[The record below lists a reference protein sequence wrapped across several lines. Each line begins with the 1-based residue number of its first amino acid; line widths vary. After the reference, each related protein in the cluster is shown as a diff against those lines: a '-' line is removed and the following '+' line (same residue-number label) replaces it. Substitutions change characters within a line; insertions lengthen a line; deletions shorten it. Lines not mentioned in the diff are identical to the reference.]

1 MLDAMRRGAVN
12 WVAKSLLLL
21 LIVAFAFWGIP
32 NVFRNASHDSLARIG
47 GTTISADEF
56 RQAYQDEMASITRRL
71 GGRRLTPE
79 QAKML
84 GVEQRT
90 LQRLIGMAAIDAH
103 AHELQLALSKEAVA
117 DLIRSDPAFQDASG
131 KFSSDTFRSLLR
143 QNGISEDRYLSSRRR
158 DEVRE
163 QLTDTLLT
171 GLAPPQLLAD
181 LLHRYRE
188 ETRVIEFFTPDYD
201 KLVTTT
207 EPDETKLKEYYD
219 QNKSQFTTPEVRKIA
234 VLLLTR
240 EAVKARVPVSEDE
253 IKAAYEQDKEK
264 YNIAE
269 KRRVLQLSFPD
280 RAAAEKAY
288 GELAQAQNFVEAAT
302 KLGLKES
309 DFDLG
314 LLARK
319 DMIDP
324 KIANVVFA
332 LNKDE
337 LSKPVEGQFS
347 IALVRVSE
355 IIPGKQR
362 DYEEVK
368 KEIAD
373 RLADERAGQ
382 EISALR
388 EKIENERSAG
398 KSLKEI
404 GESLKLPFIE
414 VPAIDRAGKTPEG
427 KPAVDHPEAARI
439 AEAAFAGAVGI
450 EGEAT
455 DLGEGGYLWADVLA
469 ITPQKQKP
477 FEEVRGEVKT
487 AVMDAERRRE
497 IAAYA
502 SKLVERLSKGETAEA
517 VAGELGAKLERTP
530 AVTRNTSPPGLPQ
543 NAVQQAFALP
553 KGGVTSA
560 PSVGGKARIILRVL
574 DIIPAPP
581 PTPEQTARL
590 NDELTRQLQSDI
602 LAEYV
607 SGLETRFG
615 LSVNDEA
622 LKQAL
627 GSGGGREQPDYE

>member
-32 NVFRNASHDSLARIG
+32 NVFRNAHRDTLARIG

-90 LQRLIGMAAIDAH
+90 LSRLIGMAAIDAH
-103 AHELQLALSKEAVA
+103 ARELRLALSTQAVA
-117 DLIRSDPAFQDASG
+117 DLVRSDPAFHDASG
-131 KFSSDTFRSLLR
+131 KFSSDTFRSLLH

-163 QLTDTLLT
+163 QLTDTLLA
-171 GLAPPQLLAD
+171 GLAAPELLVEF
-181 LLHRYRE
+181 LHRYRE
-188 ETRVIEFFTPDYD
+188 QTRIIEFFTPDYD
-201 KLVTTT
+201 KLVKTP
-207 EPDETKLKEYYD
+207 EPDEARLKDYYD
-219 QNKSQFTTPEVRKIA
+219 QNKTQFMTPELRKIST
-234 VLLLTR
+234 LLLTR
-240 EAVKARVPVSEDE
+240 DAVKARVPVSEDE

-264 YNIAE
+264 YNIPE
-269 KRRVLQLSFPD
+269 KRHVQQLSFPD
-280 RAAAEKAY
+280 KASAEKAY
-288 GELAQAQNFVEAAT
+288 AELQTAPNFVEAAS
-302 KLGLKES
+302 KLGFKAS

-314 LLARK
+314 LLTRG

-324 KIANVVFA
+324 KIADVAFG
-332 LNKDE
+332 LKKDE
-337 LSKPVEGQFS
+337 LSKPVEGQFA

-355 IIPGKQR
+355 IVPGKQR
-362 DYEEVK
+362 SYDEVK
-368 KEIAD
+368 KEITD

-388 EKIENERSAG
+388 EKVENDRSAG
-398 KSLKEI
+398 KPLKEI
-404 GESLKLPFIE
+404 AQGLQLPFFD
-414 VPAIDRAGKTPEG
+414 VPEIDRSGKTADG
-427 KPAVDHPEAARI
+427 KPAIDHPEAAKI
-439 AEAAFAGAVGI
+439 AEAAFAGTVGI

-455 DLGEGGYLWADVLA
+455 ELGDGGYAWVDVLA
-469 ITPQKQKP
+469 IAPQKQKA
-477 FEEVRGEVKT
+477 FEEVKAEVKT
-487 AVMDAERRRE
+487 AVMEADRRKE
-497 IAAYA
+497 ITSLA

-517 VAGELGAKLERTP
+517 LATELGAKLEKTP
-530 AVTRNTSPPGLPQ
+530 AVTRNTSPPGLSQ

-553 KGGVTSA
+553 KGGATSTPA
-560 PSVGGKARIILRVL
+560 PGGKARTILRVV
-574 DIIPAPP
+574 DVFPAPP

-590 NDELTRQLQSDI
+590 TDELARQMQSDV
-602 LAEYV
+602 LGEYV
-607 SGLETRFG
+607 AALEARFG

-627 GSGGGREQPDYE
+627 GGGAGREQPDYE

>member
-32 NVFRNASHDSLARIG
+32 NVFRNAHRDTLARIG

-56 RQAYQDEMASITRRL
+56 RQAYQDEMTSITRRL

-103 AHELQLALSKEAVA
+103 ARDLHLALSNEAVA
-117 DLIRSDPAFQDASG
+117 DLIRSDPAFHDASG

-143 QNGISEDRYLSSRRR
+143 QNGISEDRYMASRHR

-163 QLTDTLLT
+163 QLTDTLLA
-171 GLAPPQLLAD
+171 GLAPPELLVD

-188 ETRVIEFFTPDYD
+188 QTRIIEFFTPDYD
-201 KLVTTT
+201 KLVKTP
-207 EPDETKLKEYYD
+207 EPDEARLKEYYD
-219 QNKSQFTTPEVRKIA
+219 QNKTQFMTPELRKVSA
-234 VLLLTR
+234 LLLTR
-240 EAVKARVPVSEDE
+240 DAVKARVPVSEDE

-264 YNIAE
+264 YNIPE
-269 KRRVLQLSFPD
+269 KRRVQQLSFPD
-280 RAAAEKAY
+280 RASAEKAY
-288 GELAQAQNFVEAAT
+288 AELQTAPNFVEAAS
-302 KLGLKES
+302 KLGFKES

-314 LLARK
+314 LLTRS

-324 KIANVVFA
+324 NIAKVAFA
-332 LNKDE
+332 LKKDE
-337 LSKPVEGQFS
+337 LSKPVDGQFT

-355 IIPGKQR
+355 IVPGKQR
-362 DYEEVK
+362 GYDEVK

-382 EISALR
+382 EISTLR
-388 EKIENERSAG
+388 EKVENERSAG
-398 KSLKEI
+398 KPLKEI
-404 GESLKLPFIE
+404 GESLKLPFFD
-414 VPAIDRAGKTPEG
+414 VPEMDRSGKTADG
-427 KPAVDHPEAARI
+427 KPAIDHPEAAKI
-439 AEAAFAGAVGI
+439 AEAAFAGTVGI

-455 DLGEGGYLWADVLA
+455 DLADGGYAWVDVLA
-469 ITPQKQKP
+469 ISPQKQKS
-477 FEEVRGEVKT
+477 FDEVK
-487 AVMDAERRRE
+487 AEVKSGVMEADRRKE
-497 IAAYA
+497 ITSLAG
-502 SKLVERLSKGETAEA
+502 KLVERLNKGETAEA
-517 VAGELGAKLERTP
+517 LAAELGVKLERTP
-530 AVTRNTSPPGLPQ
+530 AVTRNTSPPGLSQ
-543 NAVQQAFALP
+543 NGVQQAFALP
-553 KGGVTSA
+553 KGGATST
-560 PSVGGKARIILRVL
+560 PSVGGKARTILRVV
-574 DIIPAPP
+574 DIIPAPA

-590 NDELTRQLQSDI
+590 KDELTNQMQSDV

-607 SGLETRFG
+607 SGLEQRFG

-622 LKQAL
+622 LKQVMGG
-627 GSGGGREQPDYE
+627 GSGREQPDYE

>member
-32 NVFRNASHDSLARIG
+32 NVFRNAHRDTLARIG

-90 LQRLIGMAAIDAH
+90 LSRLIGMAAIDAH
-103 AHELQLALSKEAVA
+103 ARELRLALSTQSVA
-117 DLIRSDPAFQDASG
+117 DLVRSDPAFHDASG
-131 KFSSDTFRSLLR
+131 KFSSDTFRSLLH

-163 QLTDTLLT
+163 QLTDTLLA
-171 GLAPPQLLAD
+171 GLAAPELLVEF
-181 LLHRYRE
+181 LHRYRE
-188 ETRVIEFFTPDYD
+188 QTRIIEFFTPDYD
-201 KLVTTT
+201 KLVKTP
-207 EPDETKLKEYYD
+207 EPDEARLKDYYD
-219 QNKSQFTTPEVRKIA
+219 QNKTQFMTPELRKIST
-234 VLLLTR
+234 LLLTR
-240 EAVKARVPVSEDE
+240 DAVKARVPVSEDE

-264 YNIAE
+264 YNIPE
-269 KRRVLQLSFPD
+269 KRHVQQLSFPD
-280 RAAAEKAY
+280 KASAEKAY
-288 GELAQAQNFVEAAT
+288 AELQTAPNFVEAAS
-302 KLGLKES
+302 KLGFKAS

-314 LLARK
+314 LLTRG

-324 KIANVVFA
+324 KIADVAFG
-332 LNKDE
+332 LKKDE
-337 LSKPVEGQFS
+337 LSKPVEGQFA

-355 IIPGKQR
+355 IVPGKQR
-362 DYEEVK
+362 SYDEVK
-368 KEIAD
+368 KEITD

-388 EKIENERSAG
+388 EKVENDRSAG
-398 KSLKEI
+398 KPLKEI
-404 GESLKLPFIE
+404 AQGLQLPFFD
-414 VPAIDRAGKTPEG
+414 VPEIDRSGKTADG
-427 KPAVDHPEAARI
+427 KPAVDHPEAAKI
-439 AEAAFAGAVGI
+439 AEAAFAGTVGI

-455 DLGEGGYLWADVLA
+455 ELGDGGYGWVDVLA
-469 ITPQKQKP
+469 IAPQKQKS
-477 FEEVRGEVKT
+477 FDEVKAEVKT
-487 AVMDAERRRE
+487 AVMEADRRKE
-497 IAAYA
+497 ITSLAG
-502 SKLVERLSKGETAEA
+502 KLVERLGKGETAEA
-517 VAGELGAKLERTP
+517 LAAELGAKLEKTP
-530 AVTRNTSPPGLPQ
+530 AVTRNTSPPGLSQ

-553 KGGVTSA
+553 KGGATSTPA
-560 PSVGGKARIILRVL
+560 PGGKARTILRVV
-574 DIIPAPP
+574 DVTPAPP

-590 NDELTRQLQSDI
+590 KDELARQMQSDI
-602 LAEYV
+602 LGEYV
-607 SGLETRFG
+607 SALEARFG

-627 GSGGGREQPDYE
+627 GGGAGREQPDYE

>member
-32 NVFRNASHDSLARIG
+32 NVFRNAHRDTLARIG

-90 LQRLIGMAAIDAH
+90 LSRLIGMAAIDAH
-103 AHELQLALSKEAVA
+103 ARELRLALSTQAVA
-117 DLIRSDPAFQDASG
+117 DLVRSDPAFHDASG
-131 KFSSDTFRSLLR
+131 KFSSDTFRSLLH

-163 QLTDTLLT
+163 QLTDTLLA
-171 GLAPPQLLAD
+171 GLAAPELLVEF
-181 LLHRYRE
+181 LHRYRE
-188 ETRVIEFFTPDYD
+188 QTRIIEFFTPDYD
-201 KLVTTT
+201 KLVKTP
-207 EPDETKLKEYYD
+207 EPDEARLKDYYD
-219 QNKSQFTTPEVRKIA
+219 QNKTQFMTPELRKIST
-234 VLLLTR
+234 LLLTR
-240 EAVKARVPVSEDE
+240 DAVKARVPVSEDE

-264 YNIAE
+264 YNIPE
-269 KRRVLQLSFPD
+269 KRHVQQLSFPD
-280 RAAAEKAY
+280 KASAEKAY
-288 GELAQAQNFVEAAT
+288 AELQTAPNFVEAAS
-302 KLGLKES
+302 KLGFKAS

-314 LLARK
+314 LLTRG

-324 KIANVVFA
+324 KIADVAFG
-332 LNKDE
+332 LKKDE
-337 LSKPVEGQFS
+337 LSKPVEGQFA

-355 IIPGKQR
+355 IVPGKQR
-362 DYEEVK
+362 SYDEVK

-373 RLADERAGQ
+373 RLADDRAGQ

-388 EKIENERSAG
+388 EKVENDRSAG
-398 KSLKEI
+398 KPLKEI
-404 GESLKLPFIE
+404 AQGLQLPFFD
-414 VPAIDRAGKTPEG
+414 VPEIDRSGKTADG
-427 KPAVDHPEAARI
+427 KPAIDHPEAAKI
-439 AEAAFAGAVGI
+439 AEAAFAGTVGI

-455 DLGEGGYLWADVLA
+455 ELGDGGYAWVDVLA
-469 ITPQKQKP
+469 IAPQKQKA
-477 FEEVRGEVKT
+477 FEEVKAEVKT
-487 AVMDAERRRE
+487 AVMEADRRKE
-497 IAAYA
+497 ITSLA

-517 VAGELGAKLERTP
+517 LATELGAKLEKTP
-530 AVTRNTSPPGLPQ
+530 AVTRNTSPPGLSQ

-553 KGGVTSA
+553 KGGATSTPA
-560 PSVGGKARIILRVL
+560 PGGKARTILRVV
-574 DIIPAPP
+574 DVFPAPP

-590 NDELTRQLQSDI
+590 TDELARQMQSDV
-602 LAEYV
+602 LGEYV
-607 SGLETRFG
+607 AALEARFG

-627 GSGGGREQPDYE
+627 GGGAGREQPDYE